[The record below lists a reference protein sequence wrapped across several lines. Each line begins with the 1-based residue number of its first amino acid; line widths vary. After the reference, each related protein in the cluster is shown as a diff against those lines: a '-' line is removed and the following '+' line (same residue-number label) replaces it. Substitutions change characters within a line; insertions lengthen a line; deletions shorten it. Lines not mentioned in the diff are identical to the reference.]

1 MRALRLREQV
11 ASIWLSIIVALTVS
25 AIPIILA
32 VAIHIWK
39 GTDYGNL
46 TRDPVAVADVP
57 IWTGFIS
64 QIGIFF
70 WAAAAMVCLFSS
82 VVLPRTPKN
91 ARIRLFFFASGALTL
106 LLGLDDA
113 FLLHE
118 EVFPRLGVP
127 EHAVYAA
134 YVGAVMYYLVAF
146 RVTIG
151 DSEFLLLGIALSG
164 FALSVLSDLVAGPF
178 LFEDGVKLLGIVT
191 WLTYYARTTFFAC
204 RQAMAEN
211 SVTDR

>member
-32 VAIHIWK
+32 VAIHVWK

-46 TRDPVAVADVP
+46 TRDPVVVAEVP

-64 QIGIFF
+64 QIGILL
-70 WAAAAMVCLFSS
+70 WAAAATVCLFCSTVLTGTPESS
-82 VVLPRTPKN
+82 RN
-91 ARIRLFFFASGALTL
+91 RLFFLASGALTL

-118 EVFPRLGVP
+118 EVFPRLGVS
-127 EHAVYAA
+127 EHAVYAT
-134 YVGAVMYYLVAF
+134 YVGAVMFYLVAF
-146 RVTIG
+146 RSLIM
-151 DSEFLLLGIALSG
+151 DSEFLLLGIALLG
-164 FALSVLSDLVAGPF
+164 FALSVLSDLIAGPF

-191 WLTYYARTTFFAC
+191 WLMYFSRTAYFTC
-204 RQAMAEN
+204 RRAMAN
-211 SVTDR
+211 SGSQIR